1 MGKLKFAQIQK
12 DDERHF
18 LETAELW
25 KSYIQEID
33 SHEGMKINLTE
44 NEIINNLRKRIGI
57 QEQTLDMHFEIAY
70 HQDEPIGIAN
80 FAVDLGT
87 IYGLIESGYGTVMEF
102 YIKPGFRR
110 EGFGKEFLDHIENVL
125 RNDGAEN
132 MYICPDSVTGE
143 PFWEAMGFVDTGK
156 IDPDSKLPIYTKDIA
171 GSQDSYR

>member
-1 MGKLKFAQIQK
+1 MVKLKFVQIQK
-12 DDERHF
+12 DNERHF

-25 KSYIQEID
+25 MAYIQELD

-44 NEIINNLRKRIGI
+44 NEIIDNLRKRIKI
-57 QEQTLDMHFEIAY
+57 QGQRPDMHFEIAY
-70 HQDEPIGIAN
+70 HQEEPVGIAN
-80 FAVDLGT
+80 FAVDPGT
-87 IYGLIESGYGTVMEF
+87 IYSLIESGYGTVMEF

-125 RNDGAEN
+125 RNDSARN
-132 MYICPDSVTGE
+132 MYICPDPVNGK

-171 GSQDSYR
+171 NTMGGYK